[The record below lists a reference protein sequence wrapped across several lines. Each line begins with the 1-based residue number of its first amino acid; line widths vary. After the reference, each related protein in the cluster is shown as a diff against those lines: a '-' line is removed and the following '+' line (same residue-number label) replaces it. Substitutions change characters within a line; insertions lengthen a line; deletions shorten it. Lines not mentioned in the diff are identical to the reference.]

1 MTTTT
6 PAFPAFPAY
15 ILAALEETGADWRDD
30 ADALRSGTH
39 TRESLLAYCQDGV
52 ETDDDMELWA
62 EYVDTLAAAVL

>member
-1 MTTTT
+1 MTSTITTHT
-6 PAFPAFPAY
+6 FPVY

-30 ADALRSGTH
+30 ADALRSGKH

-52 ETDDDMELWA
+52 ETEDDMALWA

>member
-6 PAFPAFPAY
+6 PTFPVY

-30 ADALRSGTH
+30 ADALRSGKH
-39 TRESLLAYCQDGV
+39 TRESLLEFCQDGV
-52 ETDDDMELWA
+52 ETEDDMALWA

>member
-6 PAFPAFPAY
+6 TTPTFPLHIRDA
-15 ILAALEETGADWRDD
+15 LAETGADWRDD
-30 ADALRSGTH
+30 ADALRSGKH

-52 ETDDDMELWA
+52 ETDDDMALWA

>member
-6 PAFPAFPAY
+6 PTFPVY

-30 ADALRSGTH
+30 ADDLRAGRV
-39 TRESLLAYCQDGV
+39 TRESLLEFCQGGV
-52 ETDDDMELWA
+52 ETEDDMALWA